1 MSLTQ
6 VLKEFPSELRTPVR
20 HLYETI
26 REDQQTVPHEDFSQ
40 LKAAV
45 SGLAESHASLAEA
58 VQNLAT
64 AQGRTETRVEELA
77 AAQGRTETRIE
88 ELALAQGRTET
99 RIEELAAAQAHTDKT
114 MEQGFRKVFDSIA
127 ALGSRWG
134 IMSEETFRNTV
145 NGVLAETG
153 YTVERGYYGDREV
166 DIIIKNGTC
175 ILLEITSSMKKTDI
189 DKIILS
195 AEDFEVK
202 TGRPI
207 EAMVAAIFIP
217 PRVMRDLLDAR
228 RPIRLFTYDDE

>member
-64 AQGRTETRVEELA
+64 
-77 AAQGRTETRIE
+77 
-88 ELALAQGRTET
+88 AQGRTET